1 MPQPLALY
9 VSTCS
14 LVLVLWVSWPI
25 ARPCLCVINVLL
37 DENCVPEQE
46 GAVGVEG
53 ALH

>member
-1 MPQPLALY
+1 MCVY
-9 VSTCS
+9 ESVCECVRVS
-14 LVLVLWVSWPI
+14 VLVLWVSWPI

-37 DENCVPEQE
+37 DENCIPKQE